1 MAQHEISKMQGK
13 VLDYL
18 QKCYRSMT
26 YESNTAIGK
35 RLGMSQPVT
44 RHCLITLEKKG
55 LIEFKQ
61 DEGQR
66 LISVTKLGKKHLVI
80 LEELE
85 KGFSLK

>member
-18 QKCYRSMT
+18 QKVSTT
-26 YESNTAIGK
+26 YESNKAIGK
-35 RLGMSQPVT
+35 RLGMSQPII
-44 RHCLITLEKKG
+44 RNCLINLERIC

-85 KGFSLK
+85 KGFSWK

>member
-18 QKCYRSMT
+18 QKVSTT

-35 RLGMSQPVT
+35 RLGMSQSMT
-44 RHCLITLEKKG
+44 RHCLITLEKIG

-85 KGFSLK
+85 KGFSWK